1 MKKIYENDE
10 INIEQSCTFQRNSS
24 SDVYANEKV
33 IFWMDESNCSVQI
46 FDKYNPCRF
55 LLTEFKIVIIPKI
68 EKKIFEIFQ
77 DDHFCIQ
84 LITIENISLDDES
97 KSASLITIDVE
108 DFRKIKLKV
117 NYELSQKL
125 FDELSKLEL
134 VNESDYLNHA
144 IKYKEFILKK
154 NLIDNNN
161 ILKGYQI
168 YDVEKEYER
177 QGIGDNN
184 HIVLSLINKDYNLCE
199 TYPEITYLISSKEIT
214 EQTYRESAKYRTKN
228 RYPTLSYYD
237 KKTKGSIW
245 RSSQNRAG
253 ITNEN
258 NISDEI
264 ILESIGEI
272 SHAESIYG
280 IKKTLFICD
289 ARSIISAKVNRLI
302 GAGHENVE
310 NYRNTEIFFCEIE
323 NIHEVRESFQAFKK
337 VLLNGQKNEE
347 IKSQI
352 DDDYSLLYGTG
363 LKNIYDNTNFFS
375 EIEKTNWFK
384 YIHKIIKSS
393 LLII

>member
-1 MKKIYENDE
+1 MEKIYENDE
-10 INIEQSCTFQRNSS
+10 TNIEQFCTFQRNNS

-33 IFWMDESNCSVQI
+33 IFWMDENNCSVEL
-46 FDKYNPCRF
+46 FGKYNPCRF

-77 DDHFCIQ
+77 DDQFCIQ
-84 LITIENISLDDES
+84 LITIENISLDDEF
-97 KSASLITIDVE
+97 KSISIITIDVE
-108 DFRKIKLKV
+108 DFRKLKLKV
-117 NYELSQKL
+117 NYESSQILFEKLS
-125 FDELSKLEL
+125 ELEL
-134 VNESDYLNHA
+134 VKESDYLNHA
-144 IKYKEFILKK
+144 IKYKEFILKS
-154 NLIDNNN
+154 NLIDSNN

-177 QGIGDNN
+177 QGISDNS
-184 HIVLSLINKDYNLCE
+184 HIILSLINKDYNLCE

-228 RYPTLSYYD
+228 RYPVLSFFD

-272 SHAESIYG
+272 SHAELVYG

-289 ARSIISAKVNRLI
+289 ARSIISAKANRLI
-302 GAGHENVE
+302 GAGHE
-310 NYRNTEIFFCEIE
+310 RNIF
-323 NIHEVRESFQAFKK
+323 
-337 VLLNGQKNEE
+337 L
-347 IKSQI
+347 
-352 DDDYSLLYGTG
+352 
-363 LKNIYDNTNFFS
+363 
-375 EIEKTNWFK
+375 
-384 YIHKIIKSS
+384 
-393 LLII
+393 